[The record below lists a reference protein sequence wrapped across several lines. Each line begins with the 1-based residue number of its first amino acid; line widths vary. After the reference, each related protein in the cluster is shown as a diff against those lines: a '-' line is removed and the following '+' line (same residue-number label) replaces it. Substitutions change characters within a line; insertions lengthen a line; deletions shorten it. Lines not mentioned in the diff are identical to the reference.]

1 MVVVAGFAWSRNA
14 LAHCHVDR
22 FAHATRLAWH
32 LQIAAPAHRRGE
44 VEQQL
49 CRLQR
54 CRVESSSPDPS
65 RRERM
70 KGAQ

>member
-44 VEQQL
+44 VE
-49 CRLQR
+49 
-54 CRVESSSPDPS
+54 
-65 RRERM
+65 
-70 KGAQ
+70 